1 MAHKDIP
8 CDKHPHVSIHI
19 TWRAS
24 ARGPITLRGYAI
36 DTDSGIRKDYSRE
49 HKRTAHSSEAIPSK
63 IQILYG
69 ILCNEVA
76 RHERRA
82 ANKNTDSQEATSP
95 FERAFAE
102 LKASPDPVCSDWGDR
117 YTKGSITYFE
127 RHLLPMLIKYGNEEW
142 STSDREAL
150 HREIA
155 EQILMSKR
163 SAGHEATANETAYKN
178 LVAADT
184 IYQRMRDCD
193 PSLPEI
199 SLRPRYTGRTAKR
212 EQVKSLP
219 RKVRRRLA
227 KMIEKMIDREPR
239 LMMAAVIM
247 YDGGLRTAEAA
258 AVWVDVIF
266 NSDNLTRVLVCYQ
279 VQNGKRV
286 KILKTSNSYR
296 TIALSYW
303 GSTMLHRCLEK
314 LSTDP
319 SDTSNLVCDPRK
331 LSATLREML
340 MGAGLTAE
348 DFAAAEQAM
357 REKPDYDGFGR
368 PVFDVCAYILRRD
381 WASRARNV
389 CGLTSLE
396 IDILMGHRVSIPKKK
411 REDLRL
417 IESLKGLSKKLERY
431 VHDPK
436 FSQHPGI
443 VPYQLSH
450 SVDLDIIPYDIVRLR
465 NTSDEEVEVKLDI
478 EAVLNAESI
487 EVIVLEDD
495 QQQETTR
502 YIPTHCVR
510 SSEPI
515 IGGSYIEEKE
525 EEDEKS

>member
-8 CDKHPHVSIHI
+8 CDKHPRVSAHI

-36 DTDSGIRKDYSRE
+36 DTDSGIRKDYSTERR
-49 HKRTAHSSEAIPSK
+49 RTAQSVEEIPSK
-63 IQILYG
+63 IQILYNV
-69 ILCNEVA
+69 LCAEVE

-82 ANKNTDSQEATSP
+82 AIKSTASQEATSP

-102 LKASPDPVCSDWGDR
+102 LKASPDPICTDWGPR
-117 YTKGSITYFE
+117 YTSGRLSYFE
-127 RHLLPMLIKYGNEEW
+127 RHLLPMLIQYGNEEW
-142 STSDREAL
+142 TAADREAL
-150 HREIA
+150 QRKTV

-178 LVAADT
+178 LVAADI
-184 IYQRMRDCD
+184 IYKRMRDCD

-212 EQVKSLP
+212 EQIKSLP
-219 RKVRRRLA
+219 RRVRRRLVR
-227 KMIEKMIDREPR
+227 MIEKMVDKNPR
-239 LMMAAVIM
+239 LAMAAVVM

-258 AVWVDVIF
+258 AVWIDVIF
-266 NSDNLTRVLVCYQ
+266 NSDNLVRVLVCYQ
-279 VQNGKRV
+279 VQEGKRV
-286 KILKTSNSYR
+286 NILKTSNAYR
-296 TIALSYW
+296 TIVLSHW
-303 GSTMLHRCLEK
+303 GSTMLYLCLEK

-340 MGAGLTAE
+340 FDAGLTAE
-348 DFAAAEQAM
+348 EFAAAEQAM

-381 WASRARNV
+381 WSSRARNV

-396 IDILMGHRVSIPKKK
+396 IDILLGHRVKIPQKK

-417 IESLKGLSKKLERY
+417 IENLTKLSKKLERY

-436 FSQHPGI
+436 HSQHPGL
-443 VPYQLSH
+443 VPYQLWH
-450 SVDLDIIPYDIVRLR
+450 SVDIDLLPYDVIRFR
-465 NTSDEEVEVKLDI
+465 NTSEEEVEVKLDI

-487 EVIVLEDD
+487 EVIVLEGA
-495 QQQETTR
+495 QQQETIR
-502 YIPTHCVR
+502 YIPTHCIR

-515 IGGSYIEEKE
+515 IGKIYIEE
-525 EEDEKS
+525 EEDEES

>member
-8 CDKHPHVSIHI
+8 CDKHPRVSAHI

-36 DTDSGIRKDYSRE
+36 DTDSGIRKDYSTERR
-49 HKRTAHSSEAIPSK
+49 RTAQSVEEIPSK
-63 IQILYG
+63 IQVLYNV
-69 ILCNEVA
+69 LCQEVA

-82 ANKNTDSQEATSP
+82 AIKSTASQEATSP

-102 LKASPDPVCSDWGDR
+102 LKSSPDPVCPDWGDR

-184 IYQRMRDCD
+184 IYQRMRDYD

-212 EQVKSLP
+212 EQIKSLP

-227 KMIEKMIDREPR
+227 RMIEKMIDREPH
-239 LMMAAVIM
+239 LAMAAVMM

-258 AVWVDVIF
+258 AVWVDVIY
-266 NSDNLTRVLVCYQ
+266 DGDGLTRVLVCYQ
-279 VQNGKRV
+279 VQDGVRT
-286 KILKTSNSYR
+286 KILKTTNAYR
-296 TIALSYW
+296 MIVLSCW
-303 GSTMLHRCLEK
+303 GSTMLHRCLDK
-314 LSTDP
+314 LSAELNNTA
-319 SDTSNLVCDPRK
+319 NLTCDPRK

-340 MGAGLTAE
+340 MDAGLTAE

-381 WASRARNV
+381 WSSRARNV

-396 IDILMGHRVSIPKKK
+396 IDCLLGHRIRIPKKM
-411 REDLRL
+411 REDFRL
-417 IESLKGLSKKLERY
+417 VENLTKLSKKLERY
-431 VHDPK
+431 VHDPEH
-436 FSQHPGI
+436 SRHPGI
-443 VPYQLSH
+443 VPHNLSH
-450 SVDLDIIPYDIVRLR
+450 SVDIDLIPYDVVRFR
-465 NTSDEEVEVKLDI
+465 NTSEEEVEVKLDI

-487 EVIVLEDD
+487 EVIVLEGA
-495 QQQETTR
+495 QQQETIR

-510 SSEPI
+510 STEPI
-515 IGGSYIEEKE
+515 IGKSYIEE
-525 EEDEKS
+525 EEDEES